1 MVTVSSF
8 DRGNWTSESER
19 KPDPQS
25 AAMGNYSFDDSR
37 PMAEQAQKNMVSITN
52 IKLGNEPSLTR
63 YRPSTSP

>member
-8 DRGNWTSESER
+8 DRGNWTSESES
-19 KPDPQS
+19 DHQS

-37 PMAEQAQKNMVSITN
+37 PMADQAQKNMVSITS
-52 IKLGNEPSLTR
+52 IKLGSEPILTR

>member
-52 IKLGNEPSLTR
+52 IKGNEPSLTR